1 MPKNVRMLLGW
12 HIAIFLVAFTCL
24 FSCRNNKPSLVCK
37 SIDSLNTQ
45 AQLKIFDQPDSAFN
59 LLSRAIKLAEQSNCL
74 AGKGFSHHL
83 LGVVLLNQGIYQ
95 EALNQL
101 LKANQLFQALDEKQR
116 MADNLNQQ
124 GLVYFRIKQPDL
136 AKQSHEAALRVYEE
150 IRDTLGI
157 AYSYGCIGRIF
168 EKREDYQEAIR
179 YQTQALE
186 LYKLKQDKRGMA
198 IILENIGS
206 IHEDNEKFP
215 LAMEYF
221 RQSLLLNEQTHDS
234 LSMIGIINNI
244 GDNYRKTGDY
254 KKAIEWTKKS
264 LSLANRL
271 GDKYQLTSAY
281 KDLSKIYSLAG
292 DYEKA
297 YENLEIGRN
306 LYEEMYDR
314 DASKQLQ
321 LFQTLFE
328 IERKN
333 FAIKNL
339 EADTKLNT
347 AIKVALT
354 ISIGLLALVGT
365 VVISRQ
371 RLKIK
376 QSKEMLSQQQQ
387 IYEAQQKLM
396 EAEIQNTH
404 LQEQKLQQELEAKSK
419 SLTSHTLH
427 IISKNKMMEDIQL
440 KLSALLKEGII
451 DQRKEIK
458 GVVKMIERNFV
469 QDKDWDDF
477 RQIFEQVH
485 QNFFHQL
492 QSHAEDLTPAD
503 LRLASL
509 IRLNIPSKDMATLL
523 GISADS
529 LRIGRYRLKKKL
541 QVEQGSSLN
550 QFINNI

>member
-1 MPKNVRMLLGW
+1 MP
-12 HIAIFLVAFTCL
+12 H
-24 FSCRNNKPSLVCK
+24 LVCE
-37 SIDSLNTQ
+37 SIDSLNAR

-59 LLSRAIKLAEQSNCL
+59 ILSRALKLSEQSACS
-74 AGKGFSHHL
+74 AGEGASHHL

-101 LKANQLFQALDEKQR
+101 LKANEVFRSLDEKQ
-116 MADNLNQQ
+116 MLADNLNQQ
-124 GLVYFRIKQPDL
+124 GLVYVRIKQPDL
-136 AKQSHEAALRVYEE
+136 AMQSHEASLKIYQQLK
-150 IRDTLGI
+150 DTLGI
-157 AYSYGCIGRIF
+157 AYSYGCIGRIY
-168 EKREDYQEAIR
+168 EKRENYQAAIR
-179 YQTQALE
+179 YQSQALD
-186 LYKLKQDKRGMA
+186 LYKRKQDKRGMA

-215 LAMEYF
+215 LALDYF
-221 RQSLLLNEQTHDS
+221 KQSLLLNEQTHDS
-234 LSMIGIINNI
+234 LSMIVNINNI
-244 GDNYRKTGDY
+244 GDNFRKTGDY
-254 KKAIEWTKKS
+254 KEAIEWTRKS
-264 LSLANRL
+264 LALAERL

-292 DYEKA
+292 DYRNA
-297 YENLEIGRN
+297 YLNLEVGRN

-376 QSKEMLSQQQQ
+376 QNKEMFLQQQK

-440 KLSALLKEGII
+440 KLSTLLKEGIS

-485 QNFFHQL
+485 QNFFYQL
-492 QSHAEDLTPAD
+492 QSRAEDLTPAD

-509 IRLNIPSKDMATLL
+509 IRLNILSKDMATLL

-541 QVEQGSSLN
+541 QIEQGSSLN